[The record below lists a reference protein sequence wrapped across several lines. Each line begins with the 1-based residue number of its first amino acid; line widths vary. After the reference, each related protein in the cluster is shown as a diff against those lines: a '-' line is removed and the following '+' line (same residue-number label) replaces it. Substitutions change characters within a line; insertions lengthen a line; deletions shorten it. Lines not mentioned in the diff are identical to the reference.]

1 MTILVECAGCNG
13 QFRVDP
19 AHAGKRIRCPSCQG
33 VITVPVAELPAVP
46 PGPAIPLRQ
55 ERARPVAAAPQ
66 PAPAS
71 RRPPA
76 ASPQPRRSRSGVFDE
91 PSVRQPRDKN
101 RHTPASGTPWKIVL
115 ASAGA
120 VVTLGIGGMVLF
132 NVMQGMGT
140 NRELAQSASTAD
152 SQALAS
158 GGIADSVHANSAL
171 DENPSATPS
180 TDNGKNTVSTFDNGI
195 NSGNGSAPVTPPATL
210 PSAVGGIAPG
220 SSSVPSAAL
229 SANPTTILQPPTLP
243 TLPGNPATSSG
254 NTPATTSI
262 PSSATSTVLT
272 VSETELSIDE
282 LFLRME
288 GSVVRVNVSSSE
300 GAGNGSGFVIDA
312 AGIIVTN
319 YHVIAGANR
328 AWVEFANKDR
338 IDVDGL
344 LYMDHKKDIAILKF
358 DATRCKSP
366 LMSIPVATVQPRK
379 GIAVVAIGAPL
390 GLDMSVTEGIVSAI
404 RTAKELEESIDLTGH
419 SGTWIQTTA
428 AISPGNSGGPLI
440 TKRGEVVAINTLSL
454 VGAGAQSLNFG
465 ISSEDI
471 RQAMTELKSVPIPLS
486 PLTVPDMHASEGSEA
501 GGRDE
506 IHDVA
511 GTPQGDKLLADL
523 RKLVIVFLPLTFNDP
538 HQTVV
543 SAVQSEARQ
552 TLEKA
557 GIEESLI
564 SNDKGALLML
574 MKLERSGTRL
584 VLYITAHIIVQ
595 DDSSGRP
602 QAFKIWERTGEVG
615 SISQQSILSGNLPVN
630 LRKEIKDFFAK
641 MRSDILK
648 ARKAT
653 PGTTN

>member
-33 VITVPVAELPAVP
+33 AITVPVAERPAAPPRPAVP
-46 PGPAIPLRQ
+46 PRQ

-71 RRPPA
+71 RRPSA
-76 ASPQPRRSRSGVFDE
+76 ASPEPRRSRSGVFDE
-91 PSVRQPRDKN
+91 PLVRQPRDQN
-101 RHTPASGTPWKIVL
+101 RYTPASGTPWKIIL
-115 ASAGA
+115 ASAGV
-120 VVTLGIGGMVLF
+120 VVTLVIGGMVLF

-140 NRELAQSASTAD
+140 NRELAQSNSTSD
-152 SQALAS
+152 SQTLAS
-158 GGIADSVHANSAL
+158 GGSADAAHSNSKLA
-171 DENPSATPS
+171 DNSSTTPS
-180 TDNGKNTVSTFDNGI
+180 TDNGKNTVSTFDNKT
-195 NSGNGSAPVTPPATL
+195 NSANVSAPVTSPATQ
-210 PSAVGGIAPG
+210 PSMVGGIASG
-220 SSSVPSAAL
+220 SSSGPGAVI
-229 SANPTTILQPPTLP
+229 SANPATNLHPSTLQTLP
-243 TLPGNPATSSG
+243 ENPATSSS
-254 NTPATTSI
+254 NTPATASI
-262 PSSATSTVLT
+262 PSSAPSTVLT

-282 LFLRME
+282 LFSRVE

-366 LMSIPVATVQPRK
+366 LVSIPVATVQPRK

-419 SGTWIQTTA
+419 SGTWVQTTA

-454 VGAGAQSLNFG
+454 VGAGAQALNFG

-471 RQAMTELKSVPIPLS
+471 LQAMTELKSVPIPLS
-486 PLTVPDMHASEGSEA
+486 PLTVPDMQASEGA
-501 GGRDE
+501 DLGGRDE
-506 IHDVA
+506 IHDVS
-511 GTPQGDKLLADL
+511 GTPQGDKLLANL

-543 SAVQSEARQ
+543 SAVESEARQ

-564 SNDKGALLML
+564 SNDKAALLML

-615 SISQQSILSGNLPVN
+615 SISQQSILSGNLPAN

-648 ARKAT
+648 ARKT
-653 PGTTN
+653 TSETTN

>member
-13 QFRVDP
+13 QFRVETT
-19 AHAGKRIRCPSCQG
+19 HAGKRIRCPSCQG
-33 VITVPVAELPAVP
+33 VITVPVSERPAVP
-46 PGPAIPLRQ
+46 PRPTVPPPQ

-76 ASPQPRRSRSGVFDE
+76 ASLQPRRRSSGVFEE
-91 PSVRQPRDKN
+91 PLVRQPRDQN
-101 RHTPASGTPWKIVL
+101 RYTQTSGLPWKIVL
-115 ASAGA
+115 VSAGA
-120 VVTLGIGGMVLF
+120 VVALGIGGIVLF
-132 NVMQGMGT
+132 YVVQGMGS
-140 NRELAQSASTAD
+140 NRDLAQSDSTSD
-152 SQALAS
+152 SQASAS
-158 GGIADSVHANSAL
+158 GDNADAVNSNSTLA
-171 DENPSATPS
+171 DNSSATPS
-180 TDNGKNTVSTFDNGI
+180 TANGRNTVTTFDNGI
-195 NSGNGSAPVTPPATL
+195 KSGNGSAPVTAAATQ
-210 PSAVGGIAPG
+210 PSMVGDIASG
-220 SSSVPSAAL
+220 SSSGPATAI
-229 SANPTTILQPPTLP
+229 SANPATNLHPTTLP
-243 TLPGNPATSSG
+243 TLPEKPATSSG
-254 NTPATTSI
+254 KAPATATI
-262 PSSATSTVLT
+262 PSPSTSTVLA
-272 VSETELSIDE
+272 VSEMELSIDE

-288 GSVVRVNVSSSE
+288 GSVVRVNVSSSQ

-319 YHVIAGANR
+319 YHVIAGAHR

-344 LYMDHKKDIAILKF
+344 LYIDHKKDIAILKF
-358 DATRCKSP
+358 DATRCTNP

-419 SGTWIQTTA
+419 AGTWVQTTA

-486 PLTVPDMHASEGSEA
+486 PLTAPDMHASEDSDS
-501 GGRDE
+501 GGREE
-506 IHDVA
+506 IHDVS

-543 SAVQSEARQ
+543 SAVESEARQ

-564 SNDKGALLML
+564 SNDKAALLML

-584 VLYITAHIIVQ
+584 VLFITAHIIVQ

-602 QAFKIWERTGEVG
+602 QAYKIWERTGEVG

-653 PGTTN
+653 PATTN

>member
-13 QFRVDP
+13 QFRVDTV
-19 AHAGKRIRCPSCQG
+19 HAGKRIRCPSCQG
-33 VITVPVAELPAVP
+33 AITVPVAERPVVP
-46 PGPAIPLRQ
+46 PQ
-55 ERARPVAAAPQ
+55 QQRARPVVAAPQ
-66 PAPAS
+66 PASAS
-71 RRPPA
+71 RRSPA
-76 ASPQPRRSRSGVFDE
+76 ALPGPRRSRSGVFEE
-91 PSVRQPRDKN
+91 PLVRQPREQN
-101 RHTPASGTPWKIVL
+101 RYAPASSSTWKIVL

-120 VVTLGIGGMVLF
+120 VVALGIGAMVLF
-132 NVMQGMGT
+132 NAMQGTGT
-140 NRELAQSASTAD
+140 NRELAQSDSAHD
-152 SQALAS
+152 SQALTP
-158 GGIADSVHANSAL
+158 GGIAGAVNSNSTRA
-171 DENPSATPS
+171 DNSSATP
-180 TDNGKNTVSTFDNGI
+180 TADNGKEIVSTFDNGI
-195 NSGNGSAPVTPPATL
+195 KSGSGIAPVTPSATQ
-210 PSAVGGIAPG
+210 PSVVGGIASG
-220 SSSVPSAAL
+220 SSSAPSAAL
-229 SANPTTILQPPTLP
+229 SANPATNLQPSTLP
-243 TLPGNPATSSG
+243 TLPENPATSFG
-254 NTPATTSI
+254 NTPATTSN
-262 PSSATSTVLT
+262 PSSPTSTVLT

-312 AGIIVTN
+312 SGIIVTN

-358 DATRCKSP
+358 DATRCRSP

-404 RTAKELEESIDLTGH
+404 RTAKELEDSIDLTGH
-419 SGTWIQTTA
+419 AGTWVQTTA

-486 PLTVPDMHASEGSEA
+486 PLTVPDMHASEGSDS

-506 IHDVA
+506 IHDVS

-538 HQTVV
+538 HQTVEG
-543 SAVQSEARQ
+543 AVESEARQ
-552 TLEKA
+552 TLEKT
-557 GIEESLI
+557 GIQESLI
-564 SNDKGALLML
+564 SNDKAALLML

-584 VLYITAHIIVQ
+584 VLFITAHIIVQ

-615 SISQQSILSGNLPVN
+615 SISLQSILSGNLPAN

-653 PGTTN
+653 SGTTN